1 MNNREQI
8 DAIDRELK
16 SLESHIAR
24 LKKNPE
30 AVHEIDIDVLA
41 DRLKTLYTM
50 ALDLETAES
59 IEVMPESA
67 TAPGSDAADLP
78 EDDPKE
84 VAETVPEPE
93 IIPVPEPEI
102 IPEPEPEIVPEPE
115 PEIIPEP
122 EPEIMPEPEPEIVPE
137 PEPEIMPE
145 PEPEIPPQPESENA
159 PEPDPH
165 NNPAPVPDK
174 PKTTADLFSGHTTIA
189 DAFQQREDKSIAAR
203 AVPQAVDDL
212 KKAIGINDKFLFI
225 NELFKGSPGEYNQAI
240 DSLNAA
246 GQMENAQERLDEY
259 RVQYDWSGQSEA
271 YHRLKKIVNAK
282 YNGA

>member
-8 DAIDRELK
+8 DAIGRELK
-16 SLESHIAR
+16 LLESHIAR

-59 IEVMPESA
+59 IELMPESV
-67 TAPGSDAADLP
+67 TAPGSDTADIP
-78 EDDPKE
+78 EDDPEE

-93 IIPVPEPEI
+93 IVPVPEPEI
-102 IPEPEPEIVPEPE
+102 VPVPEPEIVPEPEPEIVPEPE
-115 PEIIPEP
+115 PEI
-122 EPEIMPEPEPEIVPE
+122 VPE
-137 PEPEIMPE
+137 PEPEITPE
-145 PEPEIPPQPESENA
+145 PEPEIIPDPVPEITPGPEYHTNTPPAPRHPA
-159 PEPDPH
+159 PE
-165 NNPAPVPDK
+165 K

-189 DAFQQREDKSIAAR
+189 DTFQQREDKSIAAR

-240 DSLNAA
+240 DSLNTA
-246 GQMENAQERLDEY
+246 GQMENAEAKLEEY

-282 YNGA
+282 YNGE